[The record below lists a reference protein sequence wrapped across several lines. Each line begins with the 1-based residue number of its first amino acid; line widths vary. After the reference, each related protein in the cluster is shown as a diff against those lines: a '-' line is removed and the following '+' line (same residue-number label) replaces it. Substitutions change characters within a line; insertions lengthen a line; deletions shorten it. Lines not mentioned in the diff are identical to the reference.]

1 MGIFCTRHSEVNLI
15 GGEISNNIA
24 ENLSSLTLV
33 TPKSESDTTNL
44 SSTYNSIYGT
54 GVYVHAS
61 KIKINE
67 GFKIQSNNSKN
78 NSKIILQERTKI
90 NSSAAAYISGAQM
103 YCSSS
108 EVTINNADITKG
120 TIENN
125 NEILLL
131 FNSFKY
137 RCKDLKFIHKLQNYL
152 EQYINCEKPLDYI
165 LEIKYLINSNYKFSI
180 DINNLLKQIFN
191 YDYDLFCYVMNS
203 NVNYTLDINKNENLK
218 KHTKNIF

>member
-1 MGIFCTRHSEVNLI
+1 MEELKKYIIDNETYDEFKYFNYLQ
-15 GGEISNNIA
+15 
-24 ENLSSLTLV
+24 TL
-33 TPKSESDTTNL
+33 
-44 SSTYNSIYGT
+44 
-54 GVYVHAS
+54 
-61 KIKINE
+61 
-67 GFKIQSNNSKN
+67 
-78 NSKIILQERTKI
+78 
-90 NSSAAAYISGAQM
+90 
-103 YCSSS
+103 
-108 EVTINNADITKG
+108 
-120 TIENN
+120 NN

-203 NVNYTLDINKNENLK
+203 NVNYTTLDINKIEILNINYDLLIILDCITK
-218 KHTKNIF
+218 KYNRY